1 MLRNIGIN
9 LRELRLI
16 HNLHMEK
23 RVNLSSNQGETDSV
37 KIRRGVRQG
46 CCMSHILFN
55 AYGEYLMKEALS
67 EVGDIKTG
75 GRIINK
81 GRCADDFA
89 IITKT
94 QEKL

>member
-1 MLRNIGIN
+1 MGTNRTTALQWEIVNVDIG
-9 LRELRLI
+9 RE
-16 HNLHMEK
+16 
-23 RVNLSSNQGETDSV
+23 
-37 KIRRGVRQG
+37 VRHVF
-46 CCMSHILFN
+46 CVLPMLFN
-55 AYGEYLMKEALS
+55 LYGEYLMKEALS